1 VWSRTEPSQPA
12 INQPDNSLSTLQVF
26 AQAPVLNVLKQDE
39 NAAAAASA
47 RRRHRSLGRV
57 LVFGALL

>member
-1 VWSRTEPSQPA
+1 
-12 INQPDNSLSTLQVF
+12 
-26 AQAPVLNVLKQDE
+26 VLNVLKQDE
-39 NAAAAASA
+39 NAAAAAASA